1 MTLIILSY
9 LELRIIIEHAE
20 QVAIPHD
27 HLTIHNVVVKLFNDT
42 KINNLKMYVYLVV
55 VETNMSVLLYNDT
68 YIQAEVQQEVRIR

>member
-1 MTLIILSY
+1 VTLIILSY

-42 KINNLKMYVYLVV
+42 KIDNLKMYVYLVV
-55 VETNMSVLLYNDT
+55 VETKYVSVIYNDA
-68 YIQAEVQQEVRIR
+68 YI